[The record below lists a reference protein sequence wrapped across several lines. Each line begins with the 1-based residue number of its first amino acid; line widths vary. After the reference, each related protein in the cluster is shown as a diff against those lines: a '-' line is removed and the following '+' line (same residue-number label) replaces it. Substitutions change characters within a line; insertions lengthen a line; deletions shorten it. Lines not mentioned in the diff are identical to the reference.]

1 MDIWTRSGM
10 CPNILTMTEQFYQI
24 LSDGRVFV
32 DFGPVTMVMM
42 ASKNGVILSGLCSE
56 AALIIPDLLTEIS
69 QKRQY
74 LSQYPE
80 TIDSSC
86 LTGLPLRMV
95 QSVKQINEPTLT
107 PIASVAGTL
116 SDALA
121 DWLYDRS
128 ADKVIVNNGGDIA
141 IRLGENQS
149 VKIGILPNVE
159 IGKLENTVTI
169 RTEDG
174 VGGVCTSGLGG
185 RSFTRGIANAVTVFS
200 KRCCIA
206 DACATH
212 LANASYVQSAVV
224 ITELAGNLLP
234 DSDIADL
241 EVVTQVGKL
250 TPEEVSQSLVQIKQE
265 SMRQHELG
273 NLIAVYADVG
283 GVAMQWEPNEIAQ
296 VNNQK

>member
-1 MDIWTRSGM
+1 MVIWIRFGIFLNTKIM
-10 CPNILTMTEQFYQI
+10 TDHIFEILN
-24 LSDGRVFV
+24 DGRVYV
-32 DFGPVTMVMM
+32 DYGPVSMVMM
-42 ASKNGVILSGLCSE
+42 ASKNGVVQTELCSE
-56 AALIIPDLLTEIS
+56 AALIIPDLLAEIS
-69 QKRQY
+69 KKRHY

-80 TIDSSC
+80 TIDTSC

-159 IGKLENTVTI
+159 ISKLENTVTI
-169 RTEDG
+169 RAEDG

-212 LANASYVQSAVV
+212 LANVSYVHSAEV

>member
-1 MDIWTRSGM
+1 MIDQ
-10 CPNILTMTEQFYQI
+10 PFQI

-32 DFGPVTMVMM
+32 DYGPVTMVMM
-42 ASKNGVILSGLCSE
+42 ASKNGVVQTELCSE
-56 AALIIPDLLTEIS
+56 AALIIPELLAEIS
-69 QKRQY
+69 SERSC

-80 TIDSSC
+80 SIDNSI

-95 QSVKQINEPTLT
+95 KSVKQIKEPTLT

-121 DWLYDRS
+121 DWLYDHEM
-128 ADKVIVNNGGDIA
+128 DKVIVNNGGDIA
-141 IRLGENQS
+141 IRLAEKQA

-159 IGKLENTVTI
+159 TGKMENIVTI

-174 VGGVCTSGLGG
+174 IGGVCTSGLGG

-212 LANASYVQSAVV
+212 IANASYIKSAAV
-224 ITELAGNLLP
+224 ITDRAGNLQP

-241 EVVTQVGKL
+241 EVVTRVGLL
-250 TPEEVSQSLVQIKQE
+250 TPEEVFRSLCQIKKE
-265 SMRQHELG
+265 SQRQYKLG
-273 NLIAVYADVG
+273 NLKTVYADVG
-283 GVAMQWEPNEIAQ
+283 GVAIQWDPYQIA
-296 VNNQK
+296 